1 MSESDKLMVW
11 MPEKVS
17 LTKREL
23 VRIIN
28 AQAHELSAIM
38 GLLDGYEITRTNLST
53 GRGTLSPYGR
63 IVAAME
69 LLHKCGAN
77 PSEYNGDADDPD
89 GYQQVVFAA
98 LLSKQETDTPA
109 RERRV

>member
-1 MSESDKLMVW
+1 MSESDKLMTW
-11 MPEKVS
+11 MPEEVS
-17 LTKREL
+17 LRKREL
-23 VRIIN
+23 VQIIN

-63 IVAAME
+63 VIAAIE

-77 PSEYNGDADDPD
+77 TIEYDGDADDPD
-89 GYQQVVFAA
+89 GYQRVVFAA
-98 LLSKQETDTPA
+98 LLAKQKQDTPA
-109 RERRV
+109 REGLA